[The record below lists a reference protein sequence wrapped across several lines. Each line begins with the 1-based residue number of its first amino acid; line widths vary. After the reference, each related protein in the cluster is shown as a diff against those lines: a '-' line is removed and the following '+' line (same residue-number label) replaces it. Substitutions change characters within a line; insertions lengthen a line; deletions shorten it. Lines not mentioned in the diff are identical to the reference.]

1 MDPLAQDEVPNKEP
15 VKSLIVPLPTR
26 VKLPEMLT
34 EPVNVCVSDV
44 SSPNLLD
51 PEEQITDELIVV
63 TTNVCAVKVPL
74 IRAAE
79 AVIAPKIF

>member
-26 VKLPEMLT
+26 DKDPEMLT
-34 EPVNVCVSDV
+34 EPVKVCVSDV

-51 PEEQITDELIVV
+51 PEE
-63 TTNVCAVKVPL
+63 
-74 IRAAE
+74 
-79 AVIAPKIF
+79 